1 MSPSIYAYIFYGS
14 LVIMPILLFLIFLVL
29 DRCRV
34 WSKKTA
40 KDVAEVKKHLAYGD
54 VKRLLSGISDR
65 LADFNDK
72 IAPDFQKVLMS
83 EIQQIVKECLR
94 GNVEKDYKDIE
105 FLEPVDDLQTQSENQ
120 ELKPFNLNDYLAR
133 MSDVE
138 SKPIGFQDLD
148 EAFQVAFDESN
159 LEEVV
164 QEVSNDKV
172 ADYSDK
178 FLKRPGI
185 CLNNIGIKRISIP
198 PELWHTI
205 NSLAY
210 ANASGSQNIEPLSI
224 SAVAF
229 NIINDH
235 FNSHSEEI
243 NILAERGTE
252 KMLRGYDRY

>member
-40 KDVAEVKKHLAYGD
+40 KDVAEVKKHFTYGD
-54 VKRLLSGISDR
+54 VKRLLSGISER

-72 IAPDFQKVLMS
+72 IAPDFQKVLMY
-83 EIQQIVKECLR
+83 EIEHTVKECLKR
-94 GNVEKDYKDIE
+94 NFEKDYKEIE
-105 FLEPVDDLQTQSENQ
+105 FIEPDNDLKPQCENQ
-120 ELKPFNLNDYLAR
+120 SPMPFNLDGYLAR
-133 MSDVE
+133 MSDGE
-138 SKPIGFQDLD
+138 GKSIGFQDLD
-148 EAFQVAFDESN
+148 EAFQAAFNEDSI
-159 LEEVV
+159 EETVPGM
-164 QEVSNDKV
+164 SNDKV

-178 FLKRPGI
+178 YLKRPGI
-185 CLNNIGIKRISIP
+185 CLNNVGVKRISIP

-205 NSLAY
+205 HSLAY

-243 NILAERGTE
+243 NILAERGSE
-252 KMLRGYDRY
+252 KILRGYDRY

>member
-14 LVIMPILLFLIFLVL
+14 LVIMPILLFLIFFVL

-40 KDVAEVKKHLAYGD
+40 KDVAEIKKHFTYGD
-54 VKRLLSGISDR
+54 VKRLLSGISER

-72 IAPDFQKVLMS
+72 IAPDFQKVLMC
-83 EIQQIVKECLR
+83 EIQKAVKECLK
-94 GNVEKDYKDIE
+94 GNLEKDYKEIE
-105 FLEPVDDLQTQSENQ
+105 FLEQDNDLKPQCEIK
-120 ELKPFNLNDYLAR
+120 EVMPFNLEDYLVQ
-133 MSDVE
+133 MSEVE
-138 SKPIGFQDLD
+138 NQPIGFQDLD
-148 EAFQVAFDESN
+148 EAFQVAFDEGN
-159 LEEVV
+159 VEEVR
-164 QEVSNDKV
+164 EVSNDKV

-185 CLNNIGIKRISIP
+185 CLNNVGVKRISIP

-205 NSLAY
+205 HSLAY

-252 KMLRGYDRY
+252 KILRGYDRY

>member
-40 KDVAEVKKHLAYGD
+40 RDVAEVKKHFTYGD

-65 LADFNDK
+65 LADFNDR
-72 IAPDFQKVLMS
+72 IAPDFQKVLMC
-83 EIQQIVKECLR
+83 EIQQAVKECLK
-94 GNVEKDYKDIE
+94 GNFEKDYKDIE
-105 FLEPVDDLQTQSENQ
+105 FLEPVDDLQTQSESQ
-120 ELKPFNLNDYLAR
+120 EPMPFNLDGYLAR

-148 EAFQVAFDESN
+148 DVFQASFDEGN
-159 LEEVV
+159 MEEVR
-164 QEVSNDKV
+164 EVSNDKV

-185 CLNNIGIKRISIP
+185 CLNDIGVKRISIP
-198 PELWHTI
+198 PKLWQTI
-205 NSLAY
+205 HSLAY

-252 KMLRGYDRY
+252 KILRGYDRY

>member
-40 KDVAEVKKHLAYGD
+40 KDVAEVKKHFTYGD

-65 LADFNDK
+65 LADFNDR
-72 IAPDFQKVLMS
+72 IAPDFQKVLMC
-83 EIQQIVKECLR
+83 EIHQAVKECLK
-94 GNVEKDYKDIE
+94 GNFEKVYKDIE
-105 FLEPVDDLQTQSENQ
+105 FLESVDDLQTQSENQ
-120 ELKPFNLNDYLAR
+120 EPMPFNLDGYLAR
-133 MSDVE
+133 MFDVE

-148 EAFQVAFDESN
+148 EAFQAAFDEGN
-159 LEEVV
+159 IEEVR
-164 QEVSNDKV
+164 EVGNDKV

-185 CLNNIGIKRISIP
+185 CLNNVGVKRISIP

-205 NSLAY
+205 HSLAY

-252 KMLRGYDRY
+252 KILRGYDRY

>member
-40 KDVAEVKKHLAYGD
+40 KDVAEVKKHFTYGD

-65 LADFNDK
+65 LADFNDR
-72 IAPDFQKVLMS
+72 IAPDFQKVLMC
-83 EIQQIVKECLR
+83 EIHQAVKECLK
-94 GNVEKDYKDIE
+94 GNFEKDYKDIE
-105 FLEPVDDLQTQSENQ
+105 FLESVDDLQTQSENQ
-120 ELKPFNLNDYLAR
+120 EPMPFNLDGYLAR
-133 MSDVE
+133 MFDVE

-148 EAFQVAFDESN
+148 EAFQAAFDEGN
-159 LEEVV
+159 IEGVREVG
-164 QEVSNDKV
+164 NDKV

-185 CLNNIGIKRISIP
+185 CLNNVGVKRISIP

-205 NSLAY
+205 HSLAY

-252 KMLRGYDRY
+252 KILRGYDRY

>member
-14 LVIMPILLFLIFLVL
+14 LVIMPILLLLIFFVL
-29 DRCRV
+29 DICRV

-40 KDVAEVKKHLAYGD
+40 KDVAEIKKYFTYGD

-72 IAPDFQKVLMS
+72 IAPDFQKVLMC
-83 EIQQIVKECLR
+83 EIQKAVKECLK
-94 GNVEKDYKDIE
+94 GNFEKDYKDIE

-120 ELKPFNLNDYLAR
+120 ELKPFNLNDYLAQ

-148 EAFQVAFDESN
+148 EAFQVAFDEGN
-159 LEEVV
+159 VEEVR
-164 QEVSNDKV
+164 EVSNDKV

-185 CLNNIGIKRISIP
+185 CLNNVGVKRISIP

-205 NSLAY
+205 HSLAY

-252 KMLRGYDRY
+252 KILRGYDRY

>member
-14 LVIMPILLFLIFLVL
+14 LVIMPIFLFLIFLVL

-40 KDVAEVKKHLAYGD
+40 KDVAEVKKHFTNGD
-54 VKRLLSGISDR
+54 VTRLLSGISER

-72 IAPDFQKVLMS
+72 IAPDFQKVLMC
-83 EIQQIVKECLR
+83 EIQQAVKDCLK
-94 GNVEKDYKDIE
+94 GNFEKDYKDIE
-105 FLEPVDDLQTQSENQ
+105 FLEQVDDLQTQSENH
-120 ELKPFNLNDYLAR
+120 EPMPFNLDGYLAR

-148 EAFQVAFDESN
+148 EAFQTAFDEGN
-159 LEEVV
+159 IEEVRK
-164 QEVSNDKV
+164 VSNDKV

-185 CLNNIGIKRISIP
+185 CLNNVGVKRISIP

-205 NSLAY
+205 HSLAY

-252 KMLRGYDRY
+252 KILRGYDRY

>member
-29 DRCRV
+29 DRYRV

-40 KDVAEVKKHLAYGD
+40 KDVAEIKKHFTYGD
-54 VKRLLSGISDR
+54 VKRLLSGISER

-72 IAPDFQKVLMS
+72 IAPDFQKVLMC
-83 EIQQIVKECLR
+83 EIQKAVKECLK
-94 GNVEKDYKDIE
+94 GNFEKGYKDIE
-105 FLEPVDDLQTQSENQ
+105 FLEPVDDLQTQSENH
-120 ELKPFNLNDYLAR
+120 ELKPFNLNDYFAR

-148 EAFQVAFDESN
+148 EASQVAFDGGN
-159 LEEVV
+159 VEEVR
-164 QEVSNDKV
+164 EVSNDKV

-185 CLNNIGIKRISIP
+185 CLNNVGVKRISIP

-205 NSLAY
+205 HSLAY

-229 NIINDH
+229 NIISDH

-252 KMLRGYDRY
+252 KILRGYDRY

>member
-14 LVIMPILLFLIFLVL
+14 LLIMPILLFLIFLVL
-29 DRCRV
+29 DRSRV

-40 KDVAEVKKHLAYGD
+40 KDVAEVKKHFTYGE
-54 VKRLLSGISDR
+54 VMRLLSCISER

-72 IAPDFQKVLMS
+72 IAPDFQKVLMCDI
-83 EIQQIVKECLR
+83 EQTVKECLK
-94 GNVEKDYKDIE
+94 GLFEKGYKDIE
-105 FLEPVDDLQTQSENQ
+105 LLEPVDDSKVQCENQ
-120 ELKPFNLNDYLAR
+120 EPMPFNLEGYLAR
-133 MSDVE
+133 MSDGQ

-148 EAFQVAFDESN
+148 EAFQAAFDEGN
-159 LEEVV
+159 IEEVR
-164 QEVSNDKV
+164 EVSSDNV

-178 FLKRPGI
+178 FLKRPDI
-185 CLNNIGIKRISIP
+185 CLNNVGVKRISIP

-205 NSLAY
+205 HSLAY

-252 KMLRGYDRY
+252 KILRGYDRY

>member
-40 KDVAEVKKHLAYGD
+40 KDVAEVKKHFTYGD
-54 VKRLLSGISDR
+54 VKRLLSSISDR

-72 IAPDFQKVLMS
+72 IAPDFQKVLMC
-83 EIQQIVKECLR
+83 EIQQAVKDCLK
-94 GNVEKDYKDIE
+94 GNFETDYKDIE

-120 ELKPFNLNDYLAR
+120 EPMPFNLEGYLAR
-133 MSDVE
+133 MSDGQ

-148 EAFQVAFDESN
+148 EAVQAAFDEGN
-159 LEEVV
+159 IEEVR
-164 QEVSNDKV
+164 EMGNDKV
-172 ADYSDK
+172 ADYTDK
-178 FLKRPGI
+178 FLKRPDI
-185 CLNNIGIKRISIP
+185 CLNNVGIKRISIP

-205 NSLAY
+205 HSLAY

-252 KMLRGYDRY
+252 KILRGYDRY